1 MAKAIETGRIRATNV
16 SRVFTLNV
24 VKERSL
30 KETILRRGLSPKREL
45 WALRDVDF
53 EITPG
58 QTFGIVGQNGS
69 GKSTLLKLI
78 AGVFA
83 PSSGTVEVGGRVGS
97 LIEVGAGFHPE
108 FTGAENVYLSAAIH
122 GLSRSYVDEHLAEI
136 IEFAELEEFADVPVK
151 TYSTGM
157 YMRLG
162 FSVAMNVLP
171 DVLLLDEVLAVG
183 DEDFQAKCFGRIWDF
198 KRGGGSIVF
207 VSHDPSAVE
216 QLCDRAI
223 LLEQGRVVE
232 RGAADEVVRAY
243 HRRLTTRRPRVTTDR
258 VLGRATGSCQIHE
271 VRAVGGEQGVRDR
284 FVEGEPFAVEVW
296 LRSETGLVA
305 AQLTIGFRDAGG
317 RALAGQT
324 TPALD
329 LAAGEL
335 QSVRLHLHEPPLR
348 DGRFFV
354 DVTVSSHE
362 QDRELA
368 SAENAL
374 ELTVFAQEASAS
386 GPIRLGATWELPAP
400 APEAEQRAEVASR

>member
-1 MAKAIETGRIRATNV
+1 MANAIETGRIRATNV

-183 DEDFQAKCFGRIWDF
+183 DEAFQAKCFGRIWDF

-232 RGAADEVVRAY
+232 RGAADEIVRAY

-335 QSVRLHLHEPPLR
+335 QSVRLHLHDPPLR

-354 DVTVSSHE
+354 DVTVLSHE

-400 APEAEQRAEVASR
+400 APEAEERAEVASR

>member
-1 MAKAIETGRIRATNV
+1 MTEQIDTGRIRATNV

-30 KETILRRGLSPKREL
+30 KETILRRQLPPKREL

-83 PSSGTVEVGGRVGS
+83 PSGGTVEVGGRVGS

-108 FTGAENVYLSAAIH
+108 FTGVENVYLSAAIH
-122 GLSRSYVDEHLAEI
+122 GLSRSYVDGHLAEI

-162 FSVAMNVLP
+162 FSVAMNVMP

-183 DEDFQAKCFGRIWDF
+183 DEAFQAKCFGRIWDF
-198 KRGGGSIVF
+198 KRGGGTIVF
-207 VSHDPSAVE
+207 VSHDPNAVE

-271 VRAVGGEQGVRDR
+271 VRALGGEQGVRDR

-296 LRSETGLVA
+296 LRSETGVAA

-317 RALAGQT
+317 RSLAGQT

-354 DVTVSSHE
+354 DVTVLSHE
-362 QDRELA
+362 QDQELA

-386 GPIRLGATWELPAP
+386 GPIRLRATWELPEP
-400 APEAEQRAEVASR
+400 AAAEERAEVASR